1 MNRACAHLWGAGAVV
16 VFMSVPLGLSLGSN
30 VPGVLFIATLAAVVA
45 LTLRLGQDR
54 SPQGALQGF
63 VALGSL
69 AITMLMWFDTSPV
82 SAYGFLYVWAAL
94 YAFYF
99 FSVIGASLQ
108 VLLMA
113 AFAGAELALH
123 RPSDAAPAHWM
134 LIVSTVVVAGMWI
147 RHLVGQVRRR
157 ADFDGLTGVANRLQ
171 LDEMLPR
178 ILDRAGRSGEPLTL
192 AMLDLD
198 NFKAFND
205 ECGHLAGDEQLRR
218 TASAWLTQLRA
229 TDLLVR
235 YGGEEFVV
243 VLPNCGL
250 ETGLEVVERTR
261 VATPNSQTCS
271 AGIAVWDRQESA
283 SALVGRADDA
293 LYDAKKGGR
302 DRIVVASAAHRARA
316 AGSTSDWA
324 AVLPGLLGDGRVRSV
339 FQPIVWLES
348 GQRHA
353 VEALARLGDL
363 PPDASVEEAFS
374 AAQRVGLARD
384 LDWAS
389 RRAALEGAELFAEA
403 EVIFVNTSLGALLSP
418 LQTVDQTLLILESAG
433 RSARTIVLEIT
444 ERDVVRDRVLLTEVL
459 TSYRAEGFR
468 FALDDV
474 GEGLSSLL
482 LMSVTCPEY
491 IKVARSTTAT
501 LGSLGSRAAVRA
513 IVAFAAETGARVIAE
528 GIETTEQAE
537 QLMEL
542 GVQLGQGYLLGR
554 PAWPEDLL
562 LRPAVARPDSR
573 VSGRGGSVAAT
584 GKLSVH

>member
-1 MNRACAHLWGAGAVV
+1 MNRAAAQLWGLGAVI
-16 VFMSVPLGLSLGSN
+16 VFLTVPLGVTPGSD

-45 LTLRLGQDR
+45 VTLRLAQDR
-54 SPQGALQGF
+54 CPRGALPGI

-69 AITMLMWFDTSPV
+69 AITMLMWFDAARV
-82 SAYGFLYVWAAL
+82 SAYGFLYILAAL

-99 FSVIGASLQ
+99 FSVLGASLQ

-113 AFAGAELALH
+113 ALAGAELALH
-123 RPSDAAPAHWM
+123 RRSDAAPAHWL
-134 LIVSTVVVAGMWI
+134 LIVSTVVVAGTWM
-147 RHLVGQVRRR
+147 RYLVGQVRRR
-157 ADFDGLTGVANRLQ
+157 ADFDGLTGVANRRQ

-178 ILDRAGRSGEPLTL
+178 FLARAGRSGEPLTL

-205 ECGHLAGDEQLRR
+205 QNGHIAGDEQLRR

-243 VLPNCGL
+243 VLPNSRL
-250 ETGLEVVERTR
+250 ETGIEVVERTR

-271 AGIAVWDRQESA
+271 AGIAVWDRHESA

-302 DRIVVASAAHRARA
+302 DRIVVASAAPRTPA
-316 AGSTSDWA
+316 AGSTANWA

-353 VEALARLGDL
+353 VEALARLGDQ
-363 PPDASVEEAFS
+363 PPDAGVEEAFR

-389 RRAALEGAELFAEA
+389 RRAAVDGAQLLAEA

-444 ERDVVRDRVLLTEVL
+444 EGEVVRDPAPLTEVL

-468 FALDDV
+468 FALDGAGD
-474 GEGLSSLL
+474 GLSSLL
-482 LMSVTCPEY
+482 LMSVTCAEY
-491 IKVARSTTAT
+491 IKVGRSTTAT

-528 GIETTEQAE
+528 GIESTEQAE

-542 GVQLGQGYLLGR
+542 GVQLGQGSLLGR
-554 PAWPEDLL
+554 PAWPEDLPFL
-562 LRPAVARPDSR
+562 PAVARPYSR
-573 VSGRGGSVAAT
+573 VSGHGGSVAAT
-584 GKLSVH
+584 GRLSVH